1 MGFELD
7 LDLEGVEVLECSR
20 TSQGDYVIALQ
31 STRKTEKCRRCGH
44 EICCFKGYDDW
55 IKVRHYRSWEKRFIC
70 GFAPVVINA
79 LIAIKIRRQR
89 KFSLGVLLGNPTQK
103 PIKITYFAL

>member
-20 TSQGDYVIALQ
+20 STQGDYVISLQ

-55 IKVRHYRSWEKRFIC
+55 IKVRHLPILGKAVYLRIR
-70 GFAPVVINA
+70 PVVINA

-89 KFSLGVLLGNPTQK
+89 KFPLGVLLGNPTQK